1 MIEANSI
8 YTIQESKIS
17 LDRTFLSLNQFD
29 DSFFSI
35 SNNPNL
41 KRHKGSMNNII
52 SLALENLK
60 KKMIEKKD
68 QFLPIKNNQIKL
80 HPKICCS
87 DCSSYPLLSMKYEST
102 ENFYDLKI
110 KTYCENNHE
119 SKVNIKDFL
128 SKNIKSEISEN
139 TNTHFDV
146 KIYNNIKEKIN
157 AFTNNLNLIKE
168 IGIIIDKQ
176 VKELNQLIKSY
187 VDLNNLEINF
197 TNLLLENYK
206 YGNLNE
212 KYSHNIIELLNFNDN
227 FLEQNYLDDMQLF
240 DYLFFYLNRTK
251 NCFLKENGCDFQSCL
266 NSSTNSNESYNDIKN
281 LQNYK
286 LQTKFNQKIKKIL
299 FLNSDVIL
307 MINQSIIFYDI
318 KSNKN
323 IFEIKENGN
332 INDIIKLNN
341 NLIVYNVDN
350 IIKINNI
357 DLSLSS
363 NKIIQTINSHKLTI
377 NKIINSQNGFIT
389 CSKDNTFKIFSLD
402 LKKDYKEIQSTK
414 AHNKEITSIL
424 LYNNDNI
431 ITASHKEKM
440 VKLFK
445 LKIIKILNL
454 ICNDSRDCLFN
465 LNQNTILIQGI
476 DTLYLVNGDFFTIE
490 KEINTMNINIS
501 YINIYDNFILMGDS
515 SGNLIQYINKGN
527 DVLKKEKSV
536 ITLCD
541 NDNKINFITQLN
553 DYIIVSLING
563 EIQILKYEINSQ

>member
-1 MIEANSI
+1 M
-8 YTIQESKIS
+8 
-17 LDRTFLSLNQFD
+17 R
-29 DSFFSI
+29 
-35 SNNPNL
+35 
-41 KRHKGSMNNII
+41 
-52 SLALENLK
+52 
-60 KKMIEKKD
+60 
-68 QFLPIKNNQIKL
+68 
-80 HPKICCS
+80 
-87 DCSSYPLLSMKYEST
+87 
-102 ENFYDLKI
+102 
-110 KTYCENNHE
+110 
-119 SKVNIKDFL
+119 
-128 SKNIKSEISEN
+128 
-139 TNTHFDV
+139 
-146 KIYNNIKEKIN
+146 
-157 AFTNNLNLIKE
+157 
-168 IGIIIDKQ
+168 
-176 VKELNQLIKSY
+176 
-187 VDLNNLEINF
+187 
-197 TNLLLENYK
+197 
-206 YGNLNE
+206 
-212 KYSHNIIELLNFNDN
+212 
-227 FLEQNYLDDMQLF
+227 
-240 DYLFFYLNRTK
+240 
-251 NCFLKENGCDFQSCL
+251 
-266 NSSTNSNESYNDIKN
+266 N

-286 LQTKFNQKIKKIL
+286 LKQKFNQKIKKIL
-299 FLNSDVIL
+299 FLNSNIIL
-307 MINQSIIFYDI
+307 MINKSIIFYDI
-318 KSNKN
+318 DSNKT
-323 IFEIKENGN
+323 IFEINENGN
-332 INDIIKLNN
+332 INDIIKLDD